1 MKDKLKFNMV
11 AQLRLRNLTATMRNS
26 NNNNSHSSNSNN
38 SNITTLMGTRDYSA
52 LTPP

>member
-1 MKDKLKFNMV
+1 MKDKLKLNMV

-26 NNNNSHSSNSNN
+26 NNNSHSSNSHN

-52 LTPP
+52 LTRP

>member
-26 NNNNSHSSNSNN
+26 NNSHSSNSHN
-38 SNITTLMGTRDYSA
+38 SNITTLMGTRDYIA
-52 LTPP
+52 LTRP